1 MDESDETVWARLH
14 AGESRMFGVIWDR
27 HHARVL
33 RHLIGGGASS
43 HDAEDLTAATF
54 LEVWRKRRAIRFV
67 DGSML
72 PWLIVTSRNVA
83 RNATR
88 AQRRYER
95 FLAALPAPEI
105 VPDPAARHDVDDR
118 TAAIRTALATAKP
131 VDADLLAMTALEGF
145 TLRESAAALGLSES
159 AAKMRLS
166 RLRARAQAL
175 AASRTS
181 IEGGAR

>member
-1 MDESDETVWARLH
+1 MDDSDETVWTRLQ
-14 AGESRMFGVIWDR
+14 AGEPRMFGLIWDR

-33 RHLIGGGASS
+33 RHLIGGGATS

-67 DGSML
+67 DGSIL
-72 PWLIVTSRNVA
+72 PWLIVTSRNLA
-83 RNATR
+83 RNAAR

-95 FLAALPAPEI
+95 FLAALPASEV
-105 VPDPAARHDVDDR
+105 VPDPAARHDTDDR
-118 TAAIRTALATAKP
+118 TAAIRAALGTAKP

-145 TLRESAAALGLSES
+145 TLREAAVALGLSES

-166 RLRARAQAL
+166 RLRTRARSL
-175 AASRTS
+175 AASTTFV
-181 IEGGAR
+181 EGGS